1 MHSILDIMCKCALTT
16 ILGHG
21 NLEGQE
27 EKMGLRTDLK
37 NPKQTD
43 ELTESATTSSKE
55 SDSTIGEGNLSTIT
69 ELFNNKRKSIF
80 FL

>member
-1 MHSILDIMCKCALTT
+1 MHSILDLMCKCALTT

-27 EKMGLRTDLK
+27 EKAGHGTDLK

-55 SDSTIGEGNLSTIT
+55 SDSTIGEGTLSTIT
-69 ELFNNKRKSIF
+69 ELFNNKRKSVF